1 LDLITRLQKL
11 VQENHSRF
19 MALRQQLL
27 DFVQGKITNLYSLRE
42 EKVARVWEILNESLV
57 HENE

>member
-1 LDLITRLQKL
+1 LDPITRLQKL